1 MNTEQAL
8 EVANTVVFTL
18 LGRGLSEAETAL
30 LLGSMQNQ
38 TYEQI
43 AESSGYAI
51 SYLKRDVGPKLWKLL
66 GKALGEA
73 VSKTNFQAA
82 LERQIGSS
90 LSCAI
95 PLKAPSVEPSLPSP
109 PSTIGNPHTDW
120 GEAIDVTQFYGRTT
134 ELTTLRQWLIQD
146 RCRLVALL
154 GMGGIG
160 KTALAIKLAQ
170 QIQSEFEYVIWQS
183 LRNAPPL
190 ESLLKELLQFLS
202 SQQETQGEISR
213 LMHYLRTSRCLLI
226 IDNVETILQAGSTGQ
241 YRAGY
246 EGYGELFRVIGEV
259 AHSSCLILTSREK
272 PAEIATIEGVQSAVR
287 SYRLSGLQLGAQ
299 ELLAAKGLLGTDTQ
313 KQQLIQAYKG
323 NPLAL
328 KIVST
333 SIQDLFDGDIGK
345 FLEHDIAVFNG
356 IRRLLHQQF
365 ECLSYWEKTIMYWL
379 AINRE
384 WTSIAELAAD
394 IGFAGTKADIF
405 EALEG
410 LNWHSL
416 LEKQSGC
423 YTLQPVVMEYVTE
436 VLIDQVTRELAT
448 KELSLFISHALIK
461 TTVKEYV
468 RESQVRLILQ
478 PIADR
483 FYTAFSSPLAL
494 KHQIKEILELLRDSA
509 NSLSCY
515 GGGNLINLCV
525 QLQIHLKDYD
535 FSNLKIA
542 HAYLQKVN
550 LYQVNFSHCNLDKSV
565 FTQTLKSVVS
575 VAFSPDG
582 TLLATGDT
590 SPEVRLWQVAD
601 GQAFLLLQ
609 GHTNLVSSVA
619 WSPDGQT
626 LATSSH
632 DQTVKLWDTHTG
644 QCLKTLHGHSSWV
657 SSVAWS
663 PDGQTLATSSH
674 DQTAKLWDTHTGQC
688 LKTLHGHTSSV
699 MSVAWSPD
707 GQTLATSSHD
717 QTVKLWVRFVQSK

>member
-8 EVANTVVFTL
+8 EVANTVVFTF

-30 LLGSMQNQ
+30 LLGSMQDQ

-43 AESSGYAI
+43 AQSSGYAI

-95 PLKAPSVEPSLPSP
+95 HLKAPSVEPSLPSP
-109 PSTIGNPHTDW
+109 PSTVGNPRTDW
-120 GEAIDVTQFYGRTT
+120 GAAMDVTQFYGRTT

-160 KTALAIKLAQ
+160 KTALAIELAQ
-170 QIQSEFEYVIWQS
+170 QIQSEFEYVIWRS

-190 ESLLKELLQFLS
+190 EPLIKELVQFLS
-202 SQQETQGEISR
+202 AQQETQGEISR

-226 IDNVETILQAGSTGQ
+226 IDNLETILQAGSTGQ

-259 AHSSCLILTSREK
+259 AHTSCLVLTSREK
-272 PAEIATIEGVQSAVR
+272 PAEIAAIEGVQSAVR

-299 ELLAAKGLLGTDTQ
+299 ELLAAKGLLGTDTE

-333 SIQDLFDGDIGK
+333 SIQDLFDGDIGQ

-365 ECLSYWEKTIMYWL
+365 ERLSHWEKTIMYWL

-394 IGFAGTKADIF
+394 IGFAGTKADIL

-416 LEKQSGC
+416 LEKQSGS
-423 YTLQPVVMEYVTE
+423 YTQQPVVMEYVTE
-436 VLIDQVTRELAT
+436 VLIERVTRELAT

-461 TTVKEYV
+461 TTVKDYV

-494 KHQIKEILELLRDSA
+494 KHQIKEILELLRESA
-509 NSLSCY
+509 SSLSGY

-525 QLQIHLKDYD
+525 KLQIHLKDYD
-535 FSNLKIA
+535 FSNLKIG

-550 LYQVNFSHCNLDKSV
+550 LYQVNFSHCDLDKSV
-565 FTQTLKSVVS
+565 FTQTIKSVVS

-632 DQTVKLWDTHTG
+632 DQTVRLWNTHTG
-644 QCLKTLHGHSSWV
+644 QCLKTLRGHSN
-657 SSVAWS
+657 
-663 PDGQTLATSSH
+663 
-674 DQTAKLWDTHTGQC
+674 
-688 LKTLHGHTSSV
+688 
-699 MSVAWSPD
+699 
-707 GQTLATSSHD
+707 
-717 QTVKLWVRFVQSK
+717 